1 VNLEYFIVKRLI
13 STKEYKSSISAP
25 IIKIAIAAVAIG
37 IIMMNVS
44 IATGI
49 GLQQKIRQKIS
60 AFNGHI
66 IVKSFSDNNSEVSIV
81 PISINQKFY
90 PKFDNIQEIEH
101 VQAVATKAAVIR
113 TESAVEGVIL
123 KGVGRD
129 YNWNLFDE
137 YLVKGVLPKIKND
150 FSNDV
155 LISEFLSNRLKLK
168 LGDSFNTFFLDSN
181 SESVVPKSRRFKIV
195 GIYNTGFPEF
205 DSAYIIGDLKHIQ
218 KLNKWKIN
226 QEAGNFEIFI
236 SDFNQINELTNKV
249 YDEVPSNLNVQSI
262 TEKYYYIFEWLKLF
276 DFNIVVVILIMIWV
290 STINIIVALLVLI
303 FERTQM
309 IGVLKAL
316 GMKNLSLQK
325 IFIYNVLYITIKGL
339 FIGNLLSILLLFI
352 QKHFHIISLP
362 AESYY
367 VNYVPVEIN
376 LLYIFLINLIT
387 IFICFLS
394 LFIPSVII
402 TKLSPSK
409 TIKFQ

>member
-1 VNLEYFIVKRLI
+1 MNLEYFIAKRLI

-66 IVKSFSDNNSEVSIV
+66 NVKSFSDNNSEVSIV

-90 PKFDNIQEIEH
+90 PRFDNIQEVEH
-101 VQAVATKAAVIR
+101 IQAVATKAAVIR

-123 KGVGRD
+123 KGVGMD
-129 YNWNLFDE
+129 YNWSLFDE
-137 YLVKGVLPKIKND
+137 YLVNGLLPKINNNYN
-150 FSNDV
+150 NDV
-155 LISEFLSNRLKLK
+155 LISEFLLNRLKLK
-168 LGDSFNTFFLDSN
+168 LGDSFNIFFLDSN
-181 SESVVPKSRRFKIV
+181 AESVVPKSRRFKIV

-226 QEAGNFEIFI
+226 EEAGNFEIFI
-236 SDFNQINELTNKV
+236 RDFNQINELTNKV

-262 TEKYYYIFEWLKLF
+262 SEKYYYIFEWLKLF

-316 GMKNLSLQK
+316 GVKNLSLQK

-339 FIGNLLSILLLFI
+339 FIGNLISISLLLI
-352 QKHFHIISLP
+352 QKYFLVIKLP

-376 LLYIFLINLIT
+376 LLYIFFINLIT

-409 TIKFQ
+409 TIMFQ